1 MSALF
6 VSKFTFWSRIMP
18 VSSSSASRSVTSIG
32 QPCASTLSPAGVSGH
47 WSRPSNTP
55 SPSLSLGQPFSSTL
69 SPAGVSGHWSRP
81 SNTPS
86 PSLSLGQPFSSI
98 VAPFGVPGHWSRPSS
113 TPSPSESLGQPFA
126 STVAPFGVP
135 GHWSRPSNTPSP
147 SESSGQPLASTL
159 APLGV
164 FGHLSFLSGTPSPSV
179 SRALPPSANVSP
191 APRIIV
197 FRWSAAAV
205 GESALND
212 TSRASNRS
220 PRLSVSQSRS
230 PPPNSSVPVSVFGPA
245 AGFPRVQP
253 PPANTNG
260 PPQRPRAGD
269 STRLPLACIQSKS
282 RPFGASSAVE
292 ENPLAASM
300 PTHDVDCHASR
311 PPTCRSSV
319 TGRLLPGNRI
329 LPSNIV
335 YPPNGVNSQCVP
347 RGSATATPA
356 ASSTAS
362 ASGTNLRR
370 CGIASLLARGLV
382 ARSCAV
388 DAPRAQARRAG
399 AYAGRGVRCKGSGA
413 RAHFQSFSHQAAGR
427 VGGGRPPGPQP
438 CRRDTHA
445 TAIALDAPAGER
457 GECHGLLFAAGGQGL
472 AIGVRG
478 LALRF
483 AGPLVAHDDAALKV
497 RAIGRDL
504 EHEVL
509 GERSA
514 IVARVEPGHEH
525 ARVRFV
531 EPPHAERLLLLP
543 REWRRRARIAPGHVP
558 RVLGV
563 HDAHAVLLHELV
575 ERGAPHVREIPL
587 HELGH
592 LHRLGELDAPVVHRL
607 DPALAGDRV
616 DEQLLGAVRVR
627 HPEADGQHEA
637 RRVVRDL
644 ERTELRGCGSVL
656 CAELRIA
663 PAQIHLG
670 DEELH
675 ALLEIALDH
684 VRGLHRHAVAVRAEP
699 REQRAAVVRGQDQD
713 LVLVDLVAGFDPD
726 GRHGRVEAPGHQHRH
741 PLPAAATKVR
751 THLRHGSRT
760 GIRVVVLD
768 QARRRVGVEARDERR
783 VADVDLPALGRVLRP
798 G

>member
-32 QPCASTLSPAGVSGH
+32 QPCA
-47 WSRPSNTP
+47 
-55 SPSLSLGQPFSSTL
+55 STL

-126 STVAPFGVP
+126 STVAPFGVSGQVSMP
-135 GHWSRPSNTPSP
+135 SSTPSPSASLGQPLASTVAPLGVPSHWSRPSNTPSPSESSGQPLASTLAPLGVFGHLSFLSGTPSP

-300 PTHDVDCHASR
+300 PTHDVDRHASR

-335 YPPNGVNSQCVP
+335 Y
-347 RGSATATPA
+347 
-356 ASSTAS
+356 
-362 ASGTNLRR
+362 
-370 CGIASLLARGLV
+370 
-382 ARSCAV
+382 RS
-388 DAPRAQARRAG
+388 
-399 AYAGRGVRCKGSGA
+399 
-413 RAHFQSFSHQAAGR
+413 
-427 VGGGRPPGPQP
+427 
-438 CRRDTHA
+438 
-445 TAIALDAPAGER
+445 E
-457 GECHGLLFAAGGQGL
+457 
-472 AIGVRG
+472 
-478 LALRF
+478 
-483 AGPLVAHDDAALKV
+483 
-497 RAIGRDL
+497 
-504 EHEVL
+504 
-509 GERSA
+509 
-514 IVARVEPGHEH
+514 
-525 ARVRFV
+525 
-531 EPPHAERLLLLP
+531 
-543 REWRRRARIAPGHVP
+543 
-558 RVLGV
+558 
-563 HDAHAVLLHELV
+563 
-575 ERGAPHVREIPL
+575 
-587 HELGH
+587 
-592 LHRLGELDAPVVHRL
+592 
-607 DPALAGDRV
+607 
-616 DEQLLGAVRVR
+616 
-627 HPEADGQHEA
+627 
-637 RRVVRDL
+637 
-644 ERTELRGCGSVL
+644 
-656 CAELRIA
+656 
-663 PAQIHLG
+663 
-670 DEELH
+670 
-675 ALLEIALDH
+675 
-684 VRGLHRHAVAVRAEP
+684 
-699 REQRAAVVRGQDQD
+699 
-713 LVLVDLVAGFDPD
+713 
-726 GRHGRVEAPGHQHRH
+726 
-741 PLPAAATKVR
+741 
-751 THLRHGSRT
+751 
-760 GIRVVVLD
+760 
-768 QARRRVGVEARDERR
+768 ERR
-783 VADVDLPALGRVLRP
+783 V
-798 G
+798 